1 MFEECSFYLL
11 VLQMLAY
18 IPLSLKL
25 PLIIIKFVGLEDQVR
40 YCTIACIATSLTG
53 PRHGLSS
60 WERKNA
66 LILLWFSAT
75 NSMVFEY

>member
-40 YCTIACIATSLTG
+40 YCTILYSDFTNWTQTWLVLLG
-53 PRHGLSS
+53 
-60 WERKNA
+60 RKNA

-75 NSMVFEY
+75 NNLVFEY

>member
-40 YCTIACIATSLTG
+40 YCTILYSD
-53 PRHGLSS
+53 
-60 WERKNA
+60 
-66 LILLWFSAT
+66 FT
-75 NSMVFEY
+75 NWTQTWLVLMGKEKCSDFTMVFCN